1 MKKKDWF
8 IISTLIILIIAADQI
23 SKAWALTE
31 LRVFG
36 KWMTPFLGC
45 FLHKNHGAMLGSFSD
60 LPPLLRIV
68 SLSTGGAFL
77 IFIFTIIMSVLQHRL
92 LVLRTGMAILLG
104 GIMGNVIDRITH
116 GPVTD
121 FIVIKLVI
129 NSVTRFSP
137 AFNIADATQWVGY
150 ILVCYS
156 IFKDGHLI
164 WPDDNKRNKFWI
176 DRNYQLKYCLTFVG
190 YSAVFSLILG
200 VYSYTF
206 LKVIIHESLK
216 SSTQISDQAL
226 FPFVIVF
233 TIVSTAFLLV
243 IFLLGLRLSHR
254 SVGPVFAFR
263 SFINDIR
270 IGKNRNLKLRSHDEF
285 KYLEIEAKLL
295 KRDYRHYLRLKKYSE
310 RLRNQIDLN
319 SQMIN
324 QDNVIPIDL
333 FKKET
338 PEAESSILT
347 TDNLSSEI
355 SLKNLG
361 LKKSGN

>member
-1 MKKKDWF
+1 MKKKDWLL
-8 IISTLIILIIAADQI
+8 ITTLIIAIIAADQI
-23 SKAWALTE
+23 SKSWALTE
-31 LRVFG
+31 LRIFG
-36 KWMTPFLGC
+36 RWLTPFLGC

-68 SLSTGGAFL
+68 SLATGGVFL

-92 LVLRTGMAILLG
+92 IVLRTGMAILLG

-121 FIVIKLVI
+121 FIVIKAFGK
-129 NSVTRFSP
+129 FSP

-164 WPDDNKRNKFWI
+164 WPDDNKRNQFWI
-176 DRNYQLKYCLTFVG
+176 DRKYQLKYCLTFVG

-206 LKVIIHESLK
+206 LKVIISESLK
-216 SSTQISDQAL
+216 HSVMISNQAL

-233 TIVSTAFLLV
+233 SIVSLTFLLV

-263 SFINDIR
+263 TFINDVR
-270 IGKNRNLKLRSHDEF
+270 SGKNRNLKLRSHDEF

-295 KRDYRHYLRLKKYSE
+295 KRDYRHFQRLKKYSE
-310 RLRNQIDLN
+310 KLR
-319 SQMIN
+319 
-324 QDNVIPIDL
+324 
-333 FKKET
+333 
-338 PEAESSILT
+338 A
-347 TDNLSSEI
+347 EI
-355 SLKNLG
+355 SLIQKNEAHENVVQLNEFKNHDDTNE
-361 LKKSGN
+361 LKTGSDQD